1 MPHKEDAKIRILTG
15 AYERLVLPADKVCEL
30 DLGCGTG
37 SFSVALAAS
46 YPERHIMCA
55 DVMLGRLRKVVRRS
69 NHQGVENLHVLRVEA
84 RHLLGLMLP
93 DASLDRIHL
102 LCPDPWPKN
111 RHRGH
116 RLLCCDFT
124 TQIHRVL
131 KKGAVFHFSSDDENY
146 CDAVNRVMESSGL
159 FALDMSALADVAHI
173 RSDFENRWLSEGK
186 MVHHRAWRTLDLP
199 EITIG
204 H

>member
-1 MPHKEDAKIRILTG
+1 MAHKEDGEIRILTG
-15 AYERLVLPADKVCEL
+15 AYERLSVPQDRPAEL

-37 SFSVALAAS
+37 SFTIALAAR
-46 YPERHIMCA
+46 YPERHFFCA
-55 DVMLGRLRKVVRRS
+55 DVMLGRLRKVVRRR
-69 NHQGVENLHVLRVEA
+69 NNAGVANLEVLRVEA
-84 RHLLGLMLP
+84 RHLLGIMFP
-93 DASLDRIHL
+93 DATLDRIHL

-124 TQIHRVL
+124 TQLHRVL
-131 KKGAVFHFSSDDENY
+131 KPGGVFHFSSDDENY

-159 FALDMSALADVAHI
+159 FELDMTGIEDVGNI
-173 RSDFENRWLSEGK
+173 RSDFENRWIAEGK
-186 MVHHRAWRTLDLP
+186 TVHHRAWRTLPLP
-199 EITIG
+199 QVTVG

>member
-1 MPHKEDAKIRILTG
+1 MAHNEDAEIRILTG
-15 AYERLVLPADKVCEL
+15 AYERLPVPADRPAEL

-37 SFSVALAAS
+37 SFTIALAAR
-46 YPERHIMCA
+46 YPERQFFCA
-55 DVMLGRLRKVVRRS
+55 DVMLGRLRKVVRRR
-69 NHQGVENLHVLRVEA
+69 NRAGVANLEVLRVEA
-84 RHLLGLMLP
+84 RHLIGIMFP
-93 DASLDRIHL
+93 DDSLDRIHL

-124 TQIHRVL
+124 TQLHRVL
-131 KKGAVFHFSSDDENY
+131 KPGGIFHFSSDDENY

-159 FALDMSALADVAHI
+159 FELYMPGIDDVGNI

-186 MVHHRAWRTLDLP
+186 MVHHRAWKTLPLP